1 MERSSTSASSR
12 EKAPKLLSTARWAD
26 KYSVVPS
33 QSTRFKFNHQPLDLF
48 SASSL
53 SLRDFSDF
61 HHAHIDDSES
71 ARSPEGR
78 GAPSGPKMIRITSS
92 GKGQGGGFGPSGAF
106 FTKMRTRSPQH
117 GCTQQS

>member
-1 MERSSTSASSR
+1 MKR
-12 EKAPKLLSTARWAD
+12 AD

-61 HHAHIDDSES
+61 HHAHTDDSES
-71 ARSPEGR
+71 ARSRRAGVR
-78 GAPSGPKMIRITSS
+78 HRAR
-92 GKGQGGGFGPSGAF
+92 
-106 FTKMRTRSPQH
+106 R
-117 GCTQQS
+117 

>member
-1 MERSSTSASSR
+1 VKR
-12 EKAPKLLSTARWAD
+12 AD

-61 HHAHIDDSES
+61 YLPTLTIPNRPGPGGPGCAIGPEDDPHNKLWQ
-71 ARSPEGR
+71 RPGR
-78 GAPSGPKMIRITSS
+78 RFRPFGRIFH
-92 GKGQGGGFGPSGAF
+92 KNAD
-106 FTKMRTRSPQH
+106 
-117 GCTQQS
+117 